1 MGWVLTLA
9 LVVGLDAALSG
20 YRATQGRSGR
30 LPSRRRDLGAHL
42 TGLGV
47 GAVLLAVPVAVGA
60 ALTTGPEREAV
71 ARAGVL
77 WSSWLALPTV
87 LALLVLVT
95 LTWRWRYLATALV
108 LGPMTWLRPVAAVMA
123 GVAGAAQV
131 EGWPARSAVLIT
143 VLAVLAVEPVVGRVS
158 YCSSPARRR
167 GINDL
172 TGPDPELQSDTP

>member
-1 MGWVLTLA
+1 MGWVLALT

-20 YRATQGRSGR
+20 YRAVQGRSGR
-30 LPSRRRDLGAHL
+30 LPSRRRDLTAHL
-42 TGLGV
+42 TGLRV
-47 GAVLLAVPVAVGA
+47 GIMLLAVPVVLGVMATSEA
-60 ALTTGPEREAV
+60 EREAV

-87 LALLVLVT
+87 LALLVLLT

-131 EGWPARSAVLIT
+131 EEWPARAAVLLT
-143 VLAVLAVEPVVGRVS
+143 VVAVLAVEPVVGRVS
-158 YCSSPARRR
+158 YCSSGERRR
-167 GINDL
+167 DPGDL
-172 TGPDPELQSDTP
+172 TGLAR